1 MSLLAHLEPHLRA
14 VEPAATQALAYLLRP
29 DEAAEAFLHLLDP
42 AGVVPFHPLC
52 ITPEEQHDSAQP
64 DLTIRDQE
72 GRIRILVENKFE
84 ARLTVHQPV
93 GYLKQLP
100 ADMVS
105 ALLFIVPSQR
115 LPALWDELRR
125 LCEESD
131 IPLENKSSQGF
142 LRWARSG
149 RRTLAITSWTHV
161 LDTLACACE
170 TEAYQCDIVQLR
182 GLTKQ
187 KEVDDAFLPLGSDEV
202 IGTDVPRRL
211 LNYYALIQAI
221 VETLDKEGVARPDTR
236 LSSGYSYTG
245 QYLYLREEY
254 RLWLGVDLGSWKRWG
269 RTPIWSEHDTAD
281 ARSGLQGRMQ
291 YAQHVFRQAEAS
303 GNWLCLPIHLTT
315 GVDRDRV
322 VRDAVCQLRRIGQ
335 QLVDNF
341 PDNTSSTEASE

>member
-1 MSLLAHLEPHLRA
+1 MSLLAHLVPHLGA

-29 DEAAEAFLHLLDP
+29 DEAAGAFLQLLDP
-42 AGVVPFHPLC
+42 AGVAPFHPLC
-52 ITPEEQHDSAQP
+52 ITPEEHHDSGRP

-72 GRIRILVENKFE
+72 GRIRILVENKFW
-84 ARLTVHQPV
+84 ASLTDRQPV
-93 GYLKQLP
+93 AYLKQLP
-100 ADMVS
+100 EDLVS

-115 LPALWDELRR
+115 LPALWNELRR

-131 IPLENKSSQGF
+131 IPLENESSQGF
-142 LRWARSG
+142 LRWTRSG

-161 LDTLACACE
+161 LDTLARACE

-187 KEVDDAFLPLGSDEV
+187 RDVDDTFLPLGSDEV
-202 IGTDVPRRL
+202 IGTDVTRRL
-211 LNYYALIQAI
+211 FNYYALIQAI
-221 VETLDKEGVARPDTR
+221 VETLDKERVARPDTR
-236 LSSGYSYTG
+236 LSSGNFYTG
-245 QYLYLREEY
+245 QHLYLREKY

-291 YAQHVFRQAEAS
+291 YAQHVFRQAQAN
-303 GNWLCLPIHLTT
+303 GNWLCLPIHLNT

-322 VRDAVCQLRRIGQ
+322 VQDAVCQLRCIGQ
-335 QLVDNF
+335 QLVENF
-341 PDNTSSTEASE
+341 PGNTSSTEASE